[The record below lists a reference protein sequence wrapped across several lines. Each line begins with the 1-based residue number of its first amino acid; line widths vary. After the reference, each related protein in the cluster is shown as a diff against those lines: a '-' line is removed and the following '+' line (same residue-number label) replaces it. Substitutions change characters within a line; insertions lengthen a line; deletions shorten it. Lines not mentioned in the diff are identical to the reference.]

1 MNVQSLIG
9 TKIDQ
14 TQGFLEDGKRVPLS
28 LISLAGNVVTQ
39 IKGDEKEGYN
49 SVQVGFGTKR
59 VVSKAEAGHSKKA
72 GLEKTP
78 RFLKEVRLDGPAD
91 VEIASI
97 ITPEEVFEAGDIIDV
112 MGISKGKGFAGGVKR
127 HHFKGGP
134 KTHGQSDRHRA
145 PGSIGQGTTPGRVYK
160 GKRMAG
166 KMGNEQVTVKNLL
179 VLNIVDGVLYI
190 KGLVP
195 GVKGGLLTVTKV
207 GKDKKFTPLYKKAE
221 DVVVEEV
228 AVEEVAKELK
238 EAEVAAQ
245 VTPDIE
251 EVMEAPVETMTEEV
265 APEEVKAEAPSE
277 EKKEEVEVQEENSE
291 PVSASEVTEEK
302 Q

>member
-14 TQGFLEDGKRVPLS
+14 TQGFLEDGTRVPLS

-39 IKGDEKEGYN
+39 IKSDEKEGYN

-91 VEIASI
+91 VEIASVI
-97 ITPEEVFEAGDIIDV
+97 APEEVFEAGDIIDV
-112 MGISKGKGFAGGVKR
+112 MGTSKGKGFAGGVKR
-127 HHFKGGP
+127 YHFKGGP

-179 VLNIVDGVLYI
+179 VLNIVDGILYI

-221 DVVVEEV
+221 DIVVEEV
-228 AVEEVAKELK
+228 EASEVAKELK
-238 EAEVAAQ
+238 EAEAAAQ
-245 VTPDIE
+245 VTPDVE
-251 EVMEAPVETMTEEV
+251 EVMEAPVEAEAASEEV
-265 APEEVKAEAPSE
+265 
-277 EKKEEVEVQEENSE
+277 VEVQTEEKPE
-291 PVSASEVTEEK
+291 PVSEEATPEVTEEEVK
-302 Q
+302 E

>member
-9 TKIDQ
+9 TKINQ
-14 TQGFLEDGKRVPLS
+14 TQGFLEDGTRVPLS
-28 LISLAGNVVTQ
+28 LIALGGNVVTQ

-59 VVSKAEAGHSKKA
+59 VVTKAEAGHSKKA

-78 RFLKEVRLDGPAD
+78 RFLKEVRVDGPAD
-91 VEIASI
+91 VEVAAI
-97 ITPEEVFEAGDIIDV
+97 ISPEEVFEAGDIIDV
-112 MGISKGKGFAGGVKR
+112 MGTSKGKGFAGGVKR

-166 KMGNEQVTVKNLL
+166 KMGNEQVTIKNLQ
-179 VLNIVDGVLYI
+179 VLSVVDGILCI

-195 GVKGGLLTVTKV
+195 GVKGGLLVVTKV
-207 GKDKKFTPLYKKAE
+207 GKNKKFTPLYRKADE
-221 DVVVEEV
+221 TIVEEV
-228 AVEEVAKELK
+228 AEAEVAKELK
-238 EAEVAAQ
+238 EAEIASLAPKDV
-245 VTPDIE
+245 E
-251 EVMEAPVETMTEEV
+251 EVMEVP
-265 APEEVKAEAPSE
+265 
-277 EKKEEVEVQEENSE
+277 VEVQTEKTEAAEVKSNETEN
-291 PVSASEVTEEK
+291 AEVTGSEEVIQEVTK
-302 Q
+302 EK

>member
-9 TKIDQ
+9 TKINQ
-14 TQGFLEDGKRVPLS
+14 TQGFLEDGTRVPLS

-91 VEIASI
+91 VEIAAI

-112 MGISKGKGFAGGVKR
+112 MGTSKGKGFAGGVKR
-127 HHFKGGP
+127 YHFKGGP

-221 DVVVEEV
+221 EVVVEEV
-228 AVEEVAKELK
+228 EAEEVAKELR

-245 VTPDIE
+245 TPKDAE
-251 EVMEAPVETMTEEV
+251 EVMEAPVEVAAEV
-265 APEEVKAEAPSE
+265 APEE
-277 EKKEEVEVQEENSE
+277 EKVEVVEVQAEANAE
-291 PVSASEVTEEK
+291 PVSSEEVVTEEK
-302 Q
+302 VAEESKE

>member
-14 TQGFLEDGKRVPLS
+14 TQGFLEDGTRVPLS

-39 IKGDEKEGYN
+39 IKSDEKEGYN

-91 VEIASI
+91 VEIASV
-97 ITPEEVFEAGDIIDV
+97 ITPEEVFEAGDVIDV
-112 MGISKGKGFAGGVKR
+112 MGTSKGKGFAGGVKR
-127 HHFKGGP
+127 YHFKGGP

-195 GVKGGLLTVTKV
+195 GVKGGLLAITKV
-207 GKDKKFTPLYKKAE
+207 GKNKKFTPLYKKAE

-228 AVEEVAKELK
+228 EASEVAKELK

-245 VTPDIE
+245 VTPDVE
-251 EVMEAPVETMTEEV
+251 EVMEAPVEVEAASEEV
-265 APEEVKAEAPSE
+265 EAEVVEVQAEEKPEPVSEEATSEVAKEEVKE
-277 EKKEEVEVQEENSE
+277 
-291 PVSASEVTEEK
+291 
-302 Q
+302 